1 MKLVEKILMP
11 VDVNRVCSEQINS
24 VIKIAKEFNSEVSVM
39 YVIPETELHP
49 EIKEILVKF
58 VNEELAK
65 IVKALNEEK
74 VSCTKPIIDSGN
86 PVDRILQVSQE
97 QESNLILV
105 CSGNKSENE
114 KFRLGTTAEKLI
126 QLSDVPVW
134 VSKTGQKLEIREIL
148 CPVDFSDPARRA
160 LKNAILLAINFEAK
174 LHILSV
180 FEPFFTTSPRFMLDS
195 DEENEKLY
203 HEFEQ
208 RMNQFLGE
216 FDLKR
221 VNHSIEIQK
230 GIPHEKILESIQANG
245 VDFLVM
251 GTNGRSEFSRLIM
264 GSVTEK
270 VIRQLPC
277 SFVTTKTQFIFQL
290 RLDHEI
296 KEITTHFEYAD
307 KLQKSGF
314 FKEAIGQ
321 YLICL
326 QINDMHVPSM
336 FKLAKLY
343 EIVGDKPQSAY
354 YEKMATEILRRLW
367 DKKIEYEIRMHYKAN
382 G

>member
-1 MKLVEKILMP
+1 MKLVEKILLP
-11 VDVNRVCSEQINS
+11 VDVNRNCIEQLHSAIHL
-24 VIKIAKEFNSEVSVM
+24 AKEFNSEVTVL
-39 YVIPETELHP
+39 YVIPESELHP
-49 EIKEILVKF
+49 EIKELLIKYI
-58 VNEELAK
+58 NEELAK
-65 IVKALNEEK
+65 TIKTLNDEN
-74 VSCTKPIIDSGN
+74 VTCTQPIIDSGN
-86 PVDRILQVSQE
+86 PVDRILQTALDQN
-97 QESNLILV
+97 SNLILV
-105 CSGNKSENE
+105 GSGGKSDDEVF
-114 KFRLGTTAEKLI
+114 KLGITTEKLI

-134 VSKTGQKLEIREIL
+134 VAKTGKQPEISKIL
-148 CPVDFSDPARRA
+148 CPIDFSDPARRA
-160 LKNAILLAINFEAK
+160 LRNAILLTNNFEAK

-180 FEPFFTTSPRFMLDS
+180 FEPFFTTSPRFMIDS

-208 RMNQFLGE
+208 RMNQFLSE

-221 VNHSIEIQK
+221 VNHTIEIKK
-230 GIPHEKILESIQANG
+230 GIPHEKILETIKRDG
-245 VDFLVM
+245 IDFLVM

-270 VIRQLPC
+270 VIRQVPC

-290 RLDHEI
+290 RLDNEI
-296 KEITTHFEYAD
+296 KEIASHFNNAE

-314 FKEAIGQ
+314 FKEAIDQ

-343 EIVGDKPQSAY
+343 EIIGDKNQGAY
-354 YEKMATEILRRLW
+354 YEKLATDLLRRLW
-367 DKKIEYEIRMHYKAN
+367 DKKIELEIRTHYKAN